1 VIRIVCPSC
10 GEAAREQLKAD
21 RQGQQIF
28 ITCLTCGHVWQRHPD
43 DCPQCGMRSLTSV
56 RKPLIEKAR
65 GTQQSII
72 GYRIAKECS
81 SCGWVSEPIH

>member
-1 VIRIVCPSC
+1 MPSAP
-10 GEAAREQLKAD
+10 AAAGVGD
-21 RQGQQIF
+21 IA
-28 ITCLTCGHVWQRHPD
+28 TVWQRHPD
-43 DCPQCGMRSLTSV
+43 DCPRCGRRVLTSV

-81 SCGWVSEPIH
+81 SCGWTSET